1 MYKHTGEAET
11 MKRIAINDKYLLMIS
26 EHAERLADIIEK
38 RTGHRPN
45 IEKVMTDNSQPDVGF
60 GLINKEGVKQ

>member
-1 MYKHTGEAET
+1 
-11 MKRIAINDKYLLMIS
+11 MKRIAINDKYLLMIN

-45 IEKVMTDNSQPDVGF
+45 IEKVMTDHRQPDVVF
-60 GLINKEGVKQ
+60 GIINKKGAKQ

>member
-1 MYKHTGEAET
+1 
-11 MKRIAINDKYLLMIS
+11 MKRIAINGKFLLMIN

-45 IEKVMTDNSQPDVGF
+45 ITTARNFDSQPNVSF
-60 GLINKEGVKQ
+60 GIIKPNYGDK

>member
-1 MYKHTGEAET
+1 
-11 MKRIAINDKYLLMIS
+11 MKRIAIKGKYLFMIN

-45 IEKVMTDNSQPDVGF
+45 ITTARNFDSQPNVSF
-60 GLINKEGVKQ
+60 GIIKPNYGDK